1 MLKSNMI
8 GTQSPGHCVPR
19 KLKADFLL
27 ICCTMIW
34 GATFVLVKDALTN
47 ASVFVF
53 LALRFVLATFVL
65 ILMYGRELRTVR
77 ASGLRAGALIGCCM
91 FGGYAFQTA
100 GLALTTP
107 SKAAFITGFFVVLVP
122 LLLALFGS
130 RRVPLWVWF
139 GALAA
144 FAGLYFLAVPASGL
158 AALNRGDLL
167 ILACAFMFA
176 LHVIGIGHYTV
187 RYSAGALTLIQVAI
201 TALFTILCVPFFAWI
216 GAEQPRVVWTPG
228 LILAVIATGVFATAV
243 AFSLQV
249 WAQQY
254 TSANHAAIIFTL
266 EPVFAG
272 LTSFLFYHE
281 RLGRRSLAGAA
292 LILGGILVAELLGPA
307 PAAEAS
313 VPPAETI
320 QHST

>member
-1 MLKSNMI
+1 M
-8 GTQSPGHCVPR
+8 PR
-19 KLKADFLL
+19 KLKADLLL
-27 ICCTMIW
+27 ISCTLIW

-47 ASVFVF
+47 ASVFAF
-53 LALRFVLATFVL
+53 LSLRFLLATVVL
-65 ILMYGRELRTVR
+65 ILMYGRELRAAG
-77 ASGLRAGALIGCCM
+77 ASGLRAGALVGCCM

-130 RRVPLWVWF
+130 RRVPLWVWL
-139 GALAA
+139 GALSA

-176 LHVIGIGHYTV
+176 LHVISIGHYTI
-187 RYSAGALTLIQVAI
+187 RYSPGALTLIQVA
-201 TALFTILCVPFFAWI
+201 TTTLFTILCVPLFALM
-216 GAEQPRVVWTPG
+216 GAERPRLIWTPG
-228 LILAVIATGVFATAV
+228 LLLAVIATGIFATAL
-243 AFSLQV
+243 AFSVQV

-272 LTSFLFYHE
+272 LTSFFFYHE
-281 RLGRRSLAGAA
+281 RLGARALGGAA

-307 PAAEAS
+307 PAAESS
-313 VPPAETI
+313 VPPAEI
-320 QHST
+320 VQHLN

>member
-1 MLKSNMI
+1 M
-8 GTQSPGHCVPR
+8 PR
-19 KLKADFLL
+19 KFKADLLL
-27 ICCTMIW
+27 IGCSLIW
-34 GATFVLVKDALTN
+34 GATFVLVKDALAD

-53 LALRFVLATFVL
+53 LALRFLLATAAL
-65 ILMYGRELRTVR
+65 ILMYGGELRK
-77 ASGLRAGALIGCCM
+77 AGPKGLRAGAIIGCCM

-122 LLLALFGS
+122 VLLALFGS

-139 GALAA
+139 GALSA
-144 FAGLYFLAVPASGL
+144 FAGLYFLAVPSSGL

-167 ILACAFMFA
+167 VLACAFMFA
-176 LHVIGIGHYTV
+176 LHVISIGHYTV
-187 RYSAGALTLIQVAI
+187 RYSAGALTLVQVAV
-201 TALFTILCVPFFAWI
+201 TTLLTILCVPLLAAI
-216 GAEQPRVVWTPG
+216 GAERPRLVWTNG
-228 LILAVIATGVFATAV
+228 LLLAVVTTGIFATAL
-243 AFSLQV
+243 AFSVQV

-272 LTSFLFYHE
+272 LTSYVFYHE
-281 RLGRRSLAGAA
+281 RLGPRSLGGAA

-313 VPPAETI
+313 VPPAETVRL
-320 QHST
+320 

>member
-1 MLKSNMI
+1 
-8 GTQSPGHCVPR
+8 VPR
-19 KLKADFLL
+19 KLKADLLL
-27 ICCTMIW
+27 ICCTLIW
-34 GATFVLVKDALTN
+34 GATFVLVKDALAD

-53 LALRFVLATFVL
+53 LALRFLLATAVL
-65 ILMYGRELRTVR
+65 ILLYGRELKKVD
-77 ASGLRAGALIGCCM
+77 ASGFRAGAIIGCCM

-122 LLLALFGS
+122 VLLALFGS

-139 GALAA
+139 GALSA
-144 FAGLYFLAVPASGL
+144 FAGLYFLAVPPSGL

-176 LHVIGIGHYTV
+176 LHVISIGHYTV
-187 RYSAGALTLIQVAI
+187 RYSAGALTLIQIAM
-201 TALFTILCVPFFAWI
+201 TALLTILCVPLFAFV
-216 GAEQPRVVWTPG
+216 GAEQPHVIWTRG
-228 LILAVIATGVFATAV
+228 LILAVVATGIFATAL
-243 AFSLQV
+243 AFSVQV

-272 LTSFLFYHE
+272 LTSFVFYRE
-281 RLGRRSLAGAA
+281 RLGERSLAGAA
-292 LILGGILVAELLGPA
+292 LILGGILIAELLGPT
-307 PAAEAS
+307 PAAES
-313 VPPAETI
+313 SIPPTETV
-320 QHST
+320 QHLT